1 MLTMVSRTGAV
12 HVARIRSSHVDKAGQ
27 RHQYESVYLRRSYRQ
42 DGKVKHE
49 QVANLSALPAAAITA
64 VEAILAGTELVPAGQ
79 PGAME
84 ITRTLPHGAAAAVW
98 AQAKTL
104 GFPALLGPPG
114 RSRDLALALIISRV
128 LRPATKLAT
137 LGGWPDTT
145 LGGDLGVAGASTDEV
160 YAAMDWLLSRQDS
173 IEAKLAARHLRT
185 QAGPARMAL
194 FDLSSSWMTGSHCP
208 LAARGYSRDGKKGLP
223 QIEYG
228 LLTDPDGRPVAVRVF
243 AGNTADP
250 TAFITAVDL
259 IRTKFRLPEMVL
271 VGDRGMITGARIDA
285 VRKLAGLGWL
295 TCLRAPAIAALAAD
309 QGPLQMSLFDTHN
322 LAEITHPDYPG
333 ERLIACHN
341 PVLAAER
348 ARKRQALLTATENLL
363 APVLAALDAGRLLG
377 ADAIGIRVGKVIGK
391 YKMAKHFDIAIT
403 DTTLTITRRQDQID
417 AEAGLDGIYVIRT
430 SLPAGTLEPAAIVH
444 AYKDL
449 CHVERDFRNM
459 KATDLD
465 MRPIHH
471 RLEDRVRAHVLLVT
485 LAAYL
490 VWHLRRAWAPLT
502 YTDPEPPVR
511 TDPVAPARRSGKAE
525 HKASRHRDHDDQPLH
540 TFRGLLDHLATLTRN
555 HIQLP
560 TGHHLD
566 QLTTPTP
573 TQRRAFQLIGTPI
586 PLTIG

>member
-1 MLTMVSRTGAV
+1 MLNMTTRTGAV
-12 HVARIRSSHVDKAGQ
+12 HVARIKSSHVDKAGQ
-27 RHQYESVYLRRSYRQ
+27 RQQYESVYLRRSYRQ

-64 VEAILAGTELVPAGQ
+64 VEAILAGTELVPAG
-79 PGAME
+79 PGTMQ
-84 ITRTLPHGAAAAVW
+84 ITRSLPHGAAAAVW
-98 AQAKTL
+98 AQAKAL
-104 GFPALLGPPG
+104 GFPGLLGPPC
-114 RSRDLALALIISRV
+114 RSRDLALALIMSRV
-128 LRPATKLAT
+128 LHPATKLAT
-137 LGGWPDTT
+137 LGGWSDTT
-145 LGGDLGVAGASTDEV
+145 LGADLGVSDASTDEV

-185 QAGPARMAL
+185 QAGPVRMAL
-194 FDLSSSWMTGSHCP
+194 FDLSSSWMTGRHCP

-243 AGNTADP
+243 PGNTADP
-250 TAFITAVDL
+250 TAFLTAVDL
-259 IRTKFRLPEMVL
+259 VRTKFRLREMIL
-271 VGDRGMITGARIDA
+271 VGDRGMITAARIEA
-285 VRKLAGLGWL
+285 LKTLPGLGWL

-333 ERLIACHN
+333 ERLLACHN
-341 PVLAAER
+341 PALAEDR
-348 ARKRQALLTATENLL
+348 ARKRQALLTATETLL
-363 APVLAALDAGRLLG
+363 APVTAAVDAGRLTG
-377 ADAIGIRVGKVIGK
+377 ADKIGVKVGKVIGK

-403 DTTLTITRRQDQID
+403 DTTLGISRRQADID

-430 SLPAGTLEPAAIVH
+430 TVTADALDPGGVVS

-471 RLEDRVRAHVLLVT
+471 RLEDRVRAHVLIVT

-490 VWHLRRAWAPLT
+490 LWHLRRAWAPLT
-502 YTDPEPPVR
+502 YTDETPPQR
-511 TDPVAPARRSGKAE
+511 TDPVAPAQRSE
-525 HKASRHRDHDDQPLH
+525 HADRKASRHRDAADQPLY
-540 TFRGLLDHLATLTRN
+540 TFRGLLTHLATLTRN

-560 TGHHLD
+560 TGHHFD

-573 TQRRAFQLIGTPI
+573 VQRRAFELIGAPI
-586 PLTIG
+586 PRTIG

>member
-1 MLTMVSRTGAV
+1 MMGMAIRAGAV

-27 RHQYESVYLRRSYRQ
+27 RQQYESVYLRRSYRQ

-64 VEAILAGTELVPAGQ
+64 VEAILAGAELVPAGT
-79 PGAME
+79 GAMQ
-84 ITRTLPHGAAAAVW
+84 ITRSLPHGAAAAVW
-98 AQAKTL
+98 AQAKAL
-104 GFPALLGPPG
+104 GLPGLLGPPG
-114 RSRDLALALIISRV
+114 RSRDLALALIMSRV
-128 LRPATKLAT
+128 LHPATKLAT
-137 LGGWPDTT
+137 LGWWADTT
-145 LGGDLGVAGASTDEV
+145 LGGDLGVSDASTDDV
-160 YAAMDWLLSRQDS
+160 YAAMDWLLGRQDS

-185 QAGPARMAL
+185 QSAPRMAL

-243 AGNTADP
+243 PANTADP
-250 TAFITAVDL
+250 TAFLTAVDL
-259 IRTKFRLPEMVL
+259 VRTKFRLREMVL
-271 VGDRGMITGARIDA
+271 VGDRGMITAARIDA
-285 VRKLAGLGWL
+285 LKKLPGLGWL

-322 LAEITHPDYPG
+322 LAEISHPDYPA

-341 PVLAAER
+341 PALAEDR

-363 APVLAALDAGRLLG
+363 APIAASVDAGRLTG
-377 ADAIGIRVGKVIGK
+377 TDKIGVRVGKVIGR
-391 YKMAKHFDIAIT
+391 YKMAKHFDVAIT
-403 DTTLTITRRQDQID
+403 DTTLGISRRQADID

-430 SLPAGTLEPAAIVH
+430 TVTAAALDPGGVIT

-471 RLEDRVRAHVLLVT
+471 RLEDRVRAHVLIVT
-485 LAAYL
+485 LANYL

-502 YTDPEPPVR
+502 YTDETPPQR
-511 TDPVAPARRSGKAE
+511 TDPVAPAQRSE
-525 HKASRHRDHDDQPLH
+525 HADRKASRHRDADDQPLY
-540 TFRGLLDHLATLTRN
+540 TFRGLLTHLATLTRN

-573 TQRRAFQLIGTPI
+573 VQRRAFELIGAPI